1 MTTGEYSS
9 FRSNPRIDL
18 DRDVDQSDLDSRPES
33 ELDMIDNSRRYN
45 DPRKPNDLTSVR
57 IALKPL
63 TVS

>member
-1 MTTGEYSS
+1 MTTSEYSS

-18 DRDVDQSDLDSRPES
+18 DRDVDQSGRDSRPES

-45 DPRKPNDLTSVR
+45 HPRKLNDLTSVR

-63 TVS
+63 TIS